1 MKENLAIEALKEGNL
16 EGLETLTKMYYHQA
30 VKAAFLIVRSKGE
43 AEDIV
48 QDSFLR
54 AVEKISQC
62 KPGRFRPW
70 FHRIVVNAAIKS
82 VQKRNRLISFEQPA
96 RDSQAPLEEILR
108 DPQPGQ
114 QATLEANELTGEIWK
129 GMLELP
135 ARQRAA
141 IVLKYYLDQS
151 EAGISAIMNWPV
163 STVKWLLFS
172 ARKRLKA
179 QLHAALADPQPTP
192 QSRAGRSET
201 EYGESR

>member
-16 EGLETLTKMYYHQA
+16 EGLETLAGLYYHRA
-30 VKAAFLIVRSKGE
+30 VKAAFLIVQSKGE

-54 AVEKISQC
+54 AVEKIGQC
-62 KPGRFRPW
+62 KPGCFRPW

-82 VQKRNRLISFEQPA
+82 VGKRNRLISFEQPG

-108 DPQPGQ
+108 DPQPGH
-114 QATLEANELTGEIWK
+114 QAVVESRELTGEIWK
-129 GMLELP
+129 AMRRLP
-135 ARQRAA
+135 VRQRAA

-151 EAGISAIMNWPV
+151 EAGISAMMNWPV

-172 ARKRLKA
+172 ARKRLKVH
-179 QLHAALADPQPTP
+179 LYAALADPQPATQNP
-192 QSRAGRSET
+192 VGRSET
-201 EYGESR
+201 EIGES